1 MVKYIKPPDKEE
13 DVMAYLRFL
22 YLKTEQ
28 RLIHEIKRKRA
39 HNYVDYAEVAA
50 LERTQ
55 KILQDMVD
63 NSWDY
68 IPAMLEKIFYKT
80 EKAAKGYANARSL
93 TIAQT
98 SAIQQLSNNLL
109 GEVMEASASAQKS
122 VEKIFLLARQEEDAL
137 RKAALKTVTESKAA
151 GYGARQAKVDMEKI
165 LRSQG
170 ITSFTDK
177 AGRKWSLSDYCNMAT
192 RTTARQAQVAAILT
206 ADPGHDL
213 YKIVKIGATCPVC
226 APLEGRVYSRSGTN
240 PEYPALTKAF
250 GKIDAAGSDDISNTY
265 LNIHP
270 NCLHSIVK
278 YTTIGKSEGQI
289 QKDKDFS
296 SFEKNPITNDP
307 RSKKQIEAYRKKIKD
322 RQKLLNDRKQY
333 QKYQKVIGNDLPKT
347 FEQFRKH
354 KLQNDD
360 TYKKWKVLYRNKNLQ
375 QKSIRALKA
384 GGEEIKGIP
393 KHPLPVLRETIDIKN
408 ENMIQSTLEKYEK
421 EICSNNNENAIVVT
435 KSGKVKQCFGNDIA
449 VYPDVDLEDEIY
461 GAYITHNHPIN
472 KTNFSFSSDDI
483 SLFMDYKLPILR
495 GIDNDYVY
503 QLTRLPDTIDINQE
517 MIKYLFGGEFYH
529 NVLNKAFTE
538 GILLDTDEYHEI
550 VKMFAE
556 KYHFHYER
564 WERK

>member
-28 RLIHEIKRKRA
+28 RLIHEIKRKRT

-55 KILQDMVD
+55 KILQEMVD

-278 YTTIGKSEGQI
+278 YTTIGKSEEQI

-307 RSKKQIEAYRKKIKD
+307 RSKKQIEAYREKVRN
-322 RQKLLNDRKQY
+322 RQKLLRDKKQHKAYQEVLGNKVPKDFEKFREMKYNKTEQWKETQAIY
-333 QKYQKVIGNDLPKT
+333 QKTNAYNKIIANEPEITADLRKVSDTTGVSMVGLEYRIKTKESFMRKIGTDSKYSLNSQVITDTIHSTNDVIRYTYQDSALNLSNAYKSVTDILKKKGYKAIKVKNTWLNHSSAYKGVNCIFQAPSGQK
-347 FEQFRKH
+347 FEIQFHTPESFKLKNGVMH
-354 KLQNDD
+354 KLYEEARKD
-360 TYKKWKVLYRNKNLQ
+360 TTTPER
-375 QKSIRALKA
+375 RA
-384 GGEEIKGIP
+384 E
-393 KHPLPVLRETIDIKN
+393 
-408 ENMIQSTLEKYEK
+408 
-421 EICSNNNENAIVVT
+421 
-435 KSGKVKQCFGNDIA
+435 
-449 VYPDVDLEDEIY
+449 
-461 GAYITHNHPIN
+461 
-472 KTNFSFSSDDI
+472 
-483 SLFMDYKLPILR
+483 
-495 GIDNDYVY
+495 
-503 QLTRLPDTIDINQE
+503 
-517 MIKYLFGGEFYH
+517 
-529 NVLNKAFTE
+529 LNK
-538 GILLDTDEYHEI
+538 
-550 VKMFAE
+550 KMFE
-556 KYHFHYER
+556 LSER
-564 WERK
+564 LEIPANIGQIN